1 MPRCVGT
8 RERKGERE
16 GGGGDIF
23 NGIDSIQSM
32 ALCGS
37 EVISENLEHRRSILE
52 YLPSDF

>member
-1 MPRCVGT
+1 MCGD
-8 RERKGERE
+8 EGEKGGERGK
-16 GGGGDIF
+16 GGGNIF

-52 YLPSDF
+52 YLTSDF